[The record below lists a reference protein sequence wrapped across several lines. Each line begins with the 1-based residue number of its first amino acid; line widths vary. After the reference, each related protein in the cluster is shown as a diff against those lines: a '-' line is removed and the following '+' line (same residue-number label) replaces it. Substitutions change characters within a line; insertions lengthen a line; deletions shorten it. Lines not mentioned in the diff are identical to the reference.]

1 MRVYCR
7 NLCLYREFSL
17 ITEQL
22 NEQPPQ
28 GATGQV
34 VDLMVSTD
42 TSLLEGFK
50 YSQGASKATSVTLSI
65 YSRCVQR
72 RRRLNDWPLLS
83 KVS

>member
-1 MRVYCR
+1 MCVYCR

-34 VDLMVSTD
+34 VDLVVSSD
-42 TSLLEGFK
+42 TSLLEDFK
-50 YSQGASKATSVTLSI
+50 YSQSASKATSVTLSI
-65 YSRCVQR
+65 YPRCVQC

-83 KVS
+83 EVS

>member
-1 MRVYCR
+1 MHVYCR

-17 ITEQL
+17 VTEQL

-34 VDLMVSTD
+34 VDLVVSSD

-50 YSQGASKATSVTLSI
+50 YSQSASKATSVSLSI
-65 YSRCVQR
+65 
-72 RRRLNDWPLLS
+72 
-83 KVS
+83 